1 MLTSSVAYCSVRHKL
16 FDVPICPTVGC
27 PTSIEYCRAIVI
39 LMERDATSDRWSVGE
54 HVVTPNGFVA
64 EIVSIG
70 EDRALIRY
78 LSVPPGPGE
87 TELPF
92 RLLRRA
98 TVGDRF
104 LSRIK

>member
-1 MLTSSVAYCSVRHKL
+1 
-16 FDVPICPTVGC
+16 
-27 PTSIEYCRAIVI
+27 
-39 LMERDATSDRWSVGE
+39 MEKDAATDRWSAGE
-54 HVVTPNGFVA
+54 RVVTPNGFVA

-87 TELPF
+87 TELPL

-98 TVGDRF
+98 TGGDRF